1 MKNIILAAAV
11 LMGTAAAPLF
21 AQTAGNTPAIA
32 TPGTENPTAPVPGE
46 NSFTEDQ
53 ARERMEKAGYTGIKG
68 LKLDDQ
74 GIWRATATKNGR
86 SVPIALDFQGNVV
99 AL

>member
-1 MKNIILAAAV
+1 MKNIVFGIAV
-11 LMGTAAAPLF
+11 LLSAAAAPAF

-32 TPGTENPTAPVPGE
+32 TPDTQNPTAPVPGK

-53 ARERMEKAGYTGIKG
+53 ARERMQEAGYTDVKE
-68 LKLDDQ
+68 LKLDDK
-74 GIWRATATKNGR
+74 GIWRATAMKDGK
-86 SVPIALDFQGNVV
+86 SVSVTLDFQGNVV